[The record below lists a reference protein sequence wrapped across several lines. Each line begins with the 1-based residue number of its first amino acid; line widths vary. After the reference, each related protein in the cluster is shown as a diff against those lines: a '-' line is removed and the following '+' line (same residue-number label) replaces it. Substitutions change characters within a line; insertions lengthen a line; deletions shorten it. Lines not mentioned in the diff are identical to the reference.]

1 MEAKLVRVTISRPNR
16 KGEMKVLE
24 RKELGPAKLPPDYMK
39 VLIPFIYG
47 RTVEEL
53 AEEFIKTIAEK
64 GGNNQLLNSK
74 IDASGGTYE
83 HSAS

>member
-1 MEAKLVRVTISRPNR
+1 
-16 KGEMKVLE
+16 MKVLE

-64 GGNNQLLNSK
+64 GG
-74 IDASGGTYE
+74 E
-83 HSAS
+83 